1 MAIKQK
7 TTEQK
12 GKLIEVLTKEYRWEN
27 LLLGILAVISAA
39 LAVMI
44 LSGNT
49 LLTPPDDSFPIIGG
63 NNFFVF
69 AWVLLAIS
77 IFGLLLVVYPFF
89 IPAIPEL
96 RKITWPTWKKFL
108 DNSVRVVIFLV
119 ILTGFLL
126 LFDFLILRLLV
137 GNII

>member
-7 TTEQK
+7 STEQK

-39 LAVMI
+39 LAIMI
-44 LSGNT
+44 LTGNA

-69 AWVLLAIS
+69 AWVLLVIS
-77 IFGLLLVVYPFF
+77 VFGLILVIYPFF
-89 IPAIPEL
+89 LPAIPEIK
-96 RKITWPTWKKFL
+96 KITWPTFKKFV
-108 DNSVRVVIFLV
+108 DNSTRVLIFLA

-126 LFDFLILRLLV
+126 LFDFLIIRLLV
-137 GNII
+137 GNIL

>member
-7 TTEQK
+7 TEQK

-27 LLLGILAVISAA
+27 LLLGVLAIISAA

-44 LSGNT
+44 LTKNS

-63 NNFFVF
+63 DNFFIF
-69 AWVLLAIS
+69 AWVLLIIS
-77 IFGLLLVVYPFF
+77 VFGIILVVYPFF

-96 RKITWPTWKKFL
+96 KKISWAGWRKFL
-108 DNSVRVVIFLV
+108 DNSVRVLFFLA

-126 LFDFLILRLLV
+126 LFNFLIIRLLV
-137 GNII
+137 GNIL

>member
-44 LSGNT
+44 LTGNS
-49 LLTPPDDSFPIIGG
+49 LLTPPDESFPIIGG
-63 NNFFVF
+63 NNFFIF

-77 IFGLLLVVYPFF
+77 IFGIILVIYPFF
-89 IPAIPEL
+89 LPAIPEIK
-96 RKITWPTWKKFL
+96 KISWPTLKKFV
-108 DNSVRVVIFLV
+108 DNSTRVVIFLV

-126 LFDFLILRLLV
+126 LFNFLIIRLLV
-137 GNII
+137 GTIL

>member
-7 TTEQK
+7 TEPK

-27 LLLGILAVISAA
+27 LLLGVLAIVSAA
-39 LAVMI
+39 LSVMI
-44 LSGNT
+44 LTHNN
-49 LLTPPDDSFPIIGG
+49 LLTPPDDSFPVIGG
-63 NNFFVF
+63 DNFFIF

-77 IFGLLLVVYPFF
+77 VFGIVLVVYPFF

-96 RKITWPTWKKFL
+96 KKISWAGWHKFL
-108 DNSVRVVIFLV
+108 DNSVRVIIFLI

-126 LFDFLILRLLV
+126 LFNFLIIRLLV
-137 GNII
+137 GTIL